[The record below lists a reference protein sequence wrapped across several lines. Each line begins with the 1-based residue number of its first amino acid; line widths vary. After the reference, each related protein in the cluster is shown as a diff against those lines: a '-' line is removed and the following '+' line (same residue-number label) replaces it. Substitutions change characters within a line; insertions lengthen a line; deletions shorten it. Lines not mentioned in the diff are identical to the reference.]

1 MTFEILAHVLF
12 RTYILWAIIDMRWKV
27 VAAFKTVVLNFSF
40 NRDSTC
46 GFHYADTVSAYLL
59 TIGRNCL
66 SLFVYC
72 TMRTLSQ
79 PIRWLCRHCIS
90 LFVDYADIVSA
101 YSLTMRTLS
110 QPIRWLCGHCLRI
123 FFDFADTV
131 SAYTDMVSAQLL
143 TTRTPMG
150 NFKSLSLT
158 LQYMNS
164 RVDQFRFLRILNC
177 LMW

>member
-59 TIGRNCL
+59 TIGRICL
-66 SLFVYC
+66 SLFVN
-72 TMRTLSQ
+72 
-79 PIRWLCRHCIS
+79 
-90 LFVDYADIVSA
+90 YADIVSA
-101 YSLTMRTLS
+101 YSLTMQTLY

-131 SAYTDMVSAQLL
+131 SAYTDMVSARLL

-150 NFKSLSLT
+150 NFKSLSWT
-158 LQYMNS
+158 VGWIN
-164 RVDQFRFLRILNC
+164 FGFLRILNC
-177 LMW
+177 LMWHVLRGGVKITCSNSEFF

>member
-1 MTFEILAHVLF
+1 MNIFIYIRLYITFEILAHVLF

-46 GFHYADTVSAYLL
+46 RFHYADTVSAYLL

-72 TMRTLSQ
+72 TMQTLSQ

-90 LFVDYADIVSA
+90 IFVDYAD
-101 YSLTMRTLS
+101 
-110 QPIRWLCGHCLRI
+110 CGHCLRT

-131 SAYTDMVSAQLL
+131 SAYTDMVSARLL